1 MPQYFDNVKPE
12 KTVLY
17 RYSPVFAGVRYDL
30 VSVNGT
36 FSKSAL
42 DDGSEFLIET
52 LLKAPLGT
60 KILDLGCGSGPIG
73 LILAKADP
81 KRHVTLC
88 DVNLRALECAKEN
101 ATNLGILSQV
111 EIVESDCYTNI
122 DSIYD
127 TIVSNPP
134 IRAGKK
140 VTYAFYDGA
149 PSHLVAGGRLIV
161 VVRRKQGADSVYAHL
176 QTLFSKVE
184 ILDSHKGYR
193 LIAATK

>member
-1 MPQYFDNVKPE
+1 MPQYFENSDIKETIEYHYFVTLGKD
-12 KTVLY
+12 
-17 RYSPVFAGVRYDL
+17 RYDL
-30 VSVNGT
+30 IGLNGT
-36 FSKSAL
+36 FSKSGI
-42 DDGSEFLIET
+42 DKGTEFLLET
-52 LLKAPLGT
+52 LYRAPLGN
-60 KILDLGCGSGPIG
+60 KILDLGCGTGPIG

-81 KRHVTLC
+81 KRRLTMC
-88 DVNLRALECAKEN
+88 DVNLRALECAKKN
-101 ATNLGILSQV
+101 ATNLGIFPQV
-111 EIVESDCYTNI
+111 EIVESDCYANI
-122 DSIYD
+122 DSTFD

-161 VVRRKQGADSVYAHL
+161 VVRRKQGADSVCAHL
-176 QTLFSKVE
+176 ATIFSKVE

>member
-1 MPQYFDNVKPE
+1 MPQYFENAELQKNI
-12 KTVLY
+12 KY
-17 RYSPVFAGVRYDL
+17 RYFVVLGTDRYEL
-30 VSVNGT
+30 LGLNGT
-36 FSKSAL
+36 FSKDGL
-42 DDGSEFLIET
+42 DKGSEFLLET
-52 LLKAPLGT
+52 LYRAPLGT
-60 KILDLGCGSGPIG
+60 KILDLGCGTGPIG

-88 DVNLRALECAKEN
+88 DVSLRALDCAKEN
-101 ATNLGILSQV
+101 ATNLGILPQV

-122 DSIYD
+122 VSIYD

>member
-1 MPQYFDNVKPE
+1 MPQYFDNIEPA
-12 KTVLY
+12 KTVKY
-17 RYSPVFAGVRYDL
+17 RYYPVFGGVRYEL
-30 VSVNGT
+30 TGINGT
-36 FSKSAL
+36 FSKKSL
-42 DDGSEFLIET
+42 DEGTEFLIET

-60 KILDLGCGSGPIG
+60 KILDLGCGTGPIG

-81 KRHVTLC
+81 KRHLTMC
-88 DVNLRALECAKEN
+88 DVNARALECAKEN

-111 EIVESDCYTNI
+111 EIVQSDCYTNI
-122 DSIYD
+122 DSTFD

-176 QTLFSKVE
+176 QTLFGKVE